1 MNIITMMF
9 VVTLLL
15 SQGSLSISYPRH
27 GKRYLS
33 MKLNSRFLISTAVG
47 ISVMLPN
54 PSHSRDNRAVTSP
67 ATVTAKAKATAKATS
82 SDIVVDHSSGSDVK
96 KVDRVSMKSQ
106 KRMWIDF
113 IGRLTDMETT
123 VDQLEDDVKIIIKD
137 LADSKIQFFFISIG
151 TTTFILGTTLF
162 ILVKMD
168 ADRKELIRRMD
179 ADKEESSKRMDKT
192 DSRMMVM
199 FIITSGIS
207 IAAFLK

>member
-1 MNIITMMF
+1 
-9 VVTLLL
+9 
-15 SQGSLSISYPRH
+15 
-27 GKRYLS
+27 
-33 MKLNSRFLISTAVG
+33 MKLNSRYLISTAVG

-67 ATVTAKAKATAKATS
+67 ATATVTATATATAKDTS

-113 IGRLTDMETT
+113 IGRLTDIETT

-137 LADSKIQFFFISIG
+137 LADSKIQFLFLSIG
-151 TTTFILGTTLF
+151 TTTFIF
-162 ILVKMD
+162 VRMD

-179 ADKEESSKRMDKT
+179 ADKEELIRRMDADKEESNKRMDKT
-192 DSRMMVM
+192 DSRMIVM
-199 FIITSGIS
+199 FIIASGIS
-207 IAAFLK
+207 ITAFLK

>member
-1 MNIITMMF
+1 
-9 VVTLLL
+9 
-15 SQGSLSISYPRH
+15 
-27 GKRYLS
+27 
-33 MKLNSRFLISTAVG
+33 MKLNSRYLISAAVG

-67 ATVTAKAKATAKATS
+67 ATATATATATAKDTS
-82 SDIVVDHSSGSDVK
+82 SGIVVDHSSGSDVK

-113 IGRLTDMETT
+113 IGRLTDIETT

-137 LADSKIQFFFISIG
+137 LADSKIQFLFLSIG
-151 TTTFILGTTLF
+151 TTSFIF
-162 ILVKMD
+162 VRMDVRMD

-179 ADKEESSKRMDKT
+179 ADKEELIRRMDADKEESNKRMDKT
-192 DSRMMVM
+192 DSRMIVM

-207 IAAFLK
+207 VAAFLK